1 MTREDTGRNHNDN
14 GRGNAGRCSHDSDRQ
29 SHEDDTG
36 NSHNGKSRHIHDGDC
51 GRAGNEAP
59 AGSWAKLWLLATT
72 PRTGRGF
79 WYGVAID
86 LIWLVIML
94 FTKPAWRGRRHI
106 PRTGPVLL
114 VANHLSYIDPVTV
127 TAFILASGR
136 VPRYLAKAEL
146 WRIRLV
152 QRVMTDGRHIPVDRD
167 GGGTAGYRQAL
178 QALAG
183 GECVMVFPEGTFTDD
198 PDGWPMAAQAGA
210 ARMALRTG
218 TPVVPIAHWGGQRF
232 LPPDARFPRLL
243 PRTTIHITAGPPVD
257 LDDLRGGRLTAEVL
271 DTATKRIMSAVTALL
286 ADIRGDQ
293 PPAADTRY

>member
-1 MTREDTGRNHNDN
+1 VTRD
-14 GRGNAGRCSHDSDRQ
+14 DSDSKD
-29 SHEDDTG
+29 SHTR
-36 NSHNGKSRHIHDGDC
+36 N
-51 GRAGNEAP
+51 NEAP
-59 AGSWAKLWLLATT
+59 VGSWAKLRLLAAT

-86 LIWLVIML
+86 LLWPVIML
-94 FTKPAWRGRRHI
+94 FTRPVWRGLRNI

-114 VANHLSYIDPVTV
+114 VSNHLSYIDPVTV
-127 TAFILASGR
+127 TAFVLASGR

-146 WRIRLV
+146 WRGPVRH
-152 QRVMTDGRHIPVDRD
+152 VMAGGRHIPVDRD
-167 GGGTAGYRQAL
+167 GGGAGGYRQAL

-183 GECVMVFPEGTFTDD
+183 QECVMVFPEGTLTGD

-218 TPVVPIAHWGGQRF
+218 APVVPIAHWGGQRF
-232 LPPDARFPRLL
+232 LPPSARLPRLL

-271 DTATKRIMSAVTALL
+271 DTATKRIMSAVTAQL

-293 PPAADTRY
+293 PPGAGTAG

>member
-1 MTREDTGRNHNDN
+1 MTRD
-14 GRGNAGRCSHDSDRQ
+14 DSDNQ
-29 SHEDDTG
+29 TD
-36 NSHNGKSRHIHDGDC
+36 
-51 GRAGNEAP
+51 NEGP
-59 AGSWAKLWLLATT
+59 VGSWAKLRLLART
-72 PRTGRGF
+72 PRRERGF

-86 LIWLVIML
+86 LIWPVIML
-94 FTKPAWRGRRHI
+94 FTRPVWRGRRHI

-127 TAFILASGR
+127 TAFVLANGR

-146 WRIRLV
+146 WQAPLV
-152 QRVMTDGRHIPVDRD
+152 RRVMADGRHLPVDRE
-167 GGGTAGYRQAL
+167 GGGSAGYRQAL

-183 GECVMVFPEGTFTDD
+183 GECVVVFPEGTFTDD

-218 TPVVPIAHWGGQRF
+218 AAVVPIAHWGGQRF

-271 DTATKRIMSAVTALL
+271 DTATKRIMSAVTTLL

-293 PPAADTRY
+293 PPGK

>member
-1 MTREDTGRNHNDN
+1 VTREDTDGSDSGGDDNSRRHHDADKGR
-14 GRGNAGRCSHDSDRQ
+14 HDDADQGRQ
-29 SHEDDTG
+29 SRDGG
-36 NSHNGKSRHIHDGDC
+36 NDPHSRG
-51 GRAGNEAP
+51 GNEAP
-59 AGSWAKLWLLATT
+59 AGGWAKLRMLAAT

-79 WYGVAID
+79 WFGVAID
-86 LIWLVIML
+86 LLWPVIML
-94 FTKPAWRGRRHI
+94 FTRPVWRGRRHI

-114 VANHLSYIDPVTV
+114 VANHLSHIDPVTV
-127 TAFILASGR
+127 TAFVLASGR
-136 VPRYLAKAEL
+136 VPRYLAKTEL
-146 WRIRLV
+146 WRLRLV
-152 QRVMTDGRHIPVDRD
+152 RRVMADGRHIPVDRE

-183 GECVMVFPEGTFTDD
+183 EECVVVFPEGTFTDD
-198 PDGWPMAAQAGA
+198 PDGWPMDAQAGA

-218 TPVVPIAHWGGQRF
+218 APVVPIAHWGGQRF

-257 LDDLRGGRLTAEVL
+257 LNDLRGGRLTAEIL

-293 PPAADTRY
+293 PPPGGNA